1 VKSKIIIG
9 SLFVIVIALLV
20 MGINYLKGIDFFN
33 PNNTFYAVYSN
44 VNGLKVSND
53 VTVNGY
59 TIGQVRDISLKQDFS
74 GVVVAFSND
83 KEFNIPDSTIA
94 QIYSSDIM
102 GTKAVRLILS
112 KASKKLSDGD
122 TLIPDS
128 EKDLKA
134 QVNAELLPLKK
145 KTESLIMSFDSAL
158 AIIQNIFNEKTR
170 QNLLMSFESIKRTL
184 QYLEGTSLIMDT
196 LLTSQKSRLIQIFSN
211 VESITYNLKKNNEAL
226 TNIINNFSSISDTL
240 ARIQFVSVM
249 ENAEK
254 TLIQTNQI
262 VEKIN
267 EGQGTIGMLINNDTL
282 YQHLEQSAK
291 DLDFLLRDI
300 KENPKR
306 YLHFSVFDFG
316 KTVVKE
322 E

>member
-1 VKSKIIIG
+1 MKSKIIIG

-74 GVVVAFSND
+74 GVVVAFSID

-211 VESITYNLKKNNEAL
+211 VESITYNLKK
-226 TNIINNFSSISDTL
+226 I
-240 ARIQFVSVM
+240 M
-249 ENAEK
+249 K
-254 TLIQTNQI
+254 
-262 VEKIN
+262 
-267 EGQGTIGMLINNDTL
+267 
-282 YQHLEQSAK
+282 H
-291 DLDFLLRDI
+291 
-300 KENPKR
+300 
-306 YLHFSVFDFG
+306 
-316 KTVVKE
+316 
-322 E
+322 

>member
-1 VKSKIIIG
+1 MKSKIIIG

-74 GVVVAFSND
+74 GVVVAFSID